1 MPSNQAELTQLL
13 HKVSGGNRQALD
25 EIFPLVYDELR
36 RIAHQQLRK
45 RGSSETLNTT
55 ALVHEAY
62 IKLIDQSQ
70 AQINDRA
77 HFYALSALAM
87 RYILVDHARSR
98 VAAKRGGNAIAVD
111 LDDIDLAADDRAE
124 EVLALDEALEN
135 LMAQNPRLGK
145 LVEYKFFGGLTY
157 EEIAAVQGLSV
168 PTIKRDWQ
176 LARAWLY
183 KAMQDET

>member
-1 MPSNQAELTQLL
+1 MAEQKADLTQLL
-13 HKVSGGNRQALD
+13 HQVSGGNRQALD
-25 EIFPLVYDELR
+25 QIFPLVYDELR

-45 RGSSETLNTT
+45 WQMGETLNTT

-98 VAAKRGGNAIAVD
+98 LAAKRGGNAIPVD
-111 LDDIDLAADDRAE
+111 LEDIDLAADDRSE
-124 EVLALDEALEN
+124 QVLALDEALER
-135 LMAQNPRLGK
+135 LMKQNPRLGK
-145 LVEYKFFGGLTY
+145 LVEYKFFGGLNY
-157 EEIAAVQGLSV
+157 EEIAEVQGLSV

-183 KAMQDET
+183 QAMQENA